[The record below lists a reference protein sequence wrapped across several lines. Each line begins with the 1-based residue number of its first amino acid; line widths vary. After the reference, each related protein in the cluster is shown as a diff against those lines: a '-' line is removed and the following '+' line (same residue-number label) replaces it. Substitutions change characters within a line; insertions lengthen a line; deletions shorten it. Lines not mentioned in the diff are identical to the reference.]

1 MNTRADTY
9 EYRNR
14 FVFNQRGGTFMINN
28 STNRELVKIS
38 HHSGSNIAFTNF
50 TTTELATTN
59 KQTKVIND
67 EFRTVGN
74 HNNLS
79 VGGDNVLRVA
89 ENNYEFIGYSAKA
102 SGLSEQRQIG
112 VHYRWQEDYKT
123 IAQWNGEFDTMRG
136 GYSFPGGT
144 NTPQAGTRASN
155 PDQKFKAKALDNTT
169 SQVTPVPIR
178 DSKKNQVWSYTNVA
192 NRNQQEAKSIS
203 PTVEDIKQAFGRYG
217 TYAPGIM
224 KFGASKSSATEQG
237 IWTPNTAKNE
247 KIFNHLIYNL
257 YKIDNPEKPDPGDYE
272 GLPSGRLFPLEAR
285 MGRYGG
291 DSYSTIRRNKIET
304 VGMLTNSY
312 PSIRIDEYGRSQP
325 TEIGVSEQRVI
336 KHHDYVPHVEDVAN
350 EENFPGGTYTL
361 TVGNKYNV
369 LVGSGGIQMSTT
381 GCLLVASTALR
392 AACTQID
399 LNASHGIILGSPSHI
414 DIYSPKIHFR
424 SRRQILADSSL
435 GVTNNLTVGGGLF
448 VEGEIFTNH
457 ITAPL
462 EIQQTESTEA
472 WGYLPW
478 KRHCAWAYMDP
489 GTVIGRAM
497 ITVYITFP
505 DGSVVPYTYPVNVY
519 GSGAYVKAY
528 GSNQHD
534 TVRLYPHEHH
544 FHNLPLRLTESNKAL
559 RNYASREGINYSTY
573 AVQARKM
580 DHRRKTKWKDPGPP
594 NDDKTPL

>member
-79 VGGDNVLRVA
+79 VGGDNVLRVG

-102 SGLSEQRQIG
+102 TGLAEQRQIG
-112 VHYRWQEDYKT
+112 VHYRWQSEFKT
-123 IAQWNGEFDTMRG
+123 IAQWNGEFDVMRG

-144 NTPQAGTRASN
+144 NTPQTGSRAKN
-155 PDQKFKAKALDNTT
+155 PDLKFKVKALDNTT
-169 SQVTPVPIR
+169 SEVKPVPIR
-178 DSKKNQVWSYTNVA
+178 DSKKNQVWTYTNVA
-192 NRNQQEAKSIS
+192 NRNQREAVQIS
-203 PTVEDIKQAFGRYG
+203 PTIDNIKQAFGRYG
-217 TYAPGIM
+217 TYAPGII
-224 KFGASKSSATEQG
+224 KFGASKSSATEG
-237 IWTPNTAKNE
+237 GNWVVNSAKNE
-247 KIFNHLIYNL
+247 KIYNYLINTL
-257 YKIDNPEKPDPGDYE
+257 YKIDDPEKPDPGDY
-272 GLPSGRLFPLEAR
+272 GDLPAKRLFPLEAR

-291 DSYSTIRRNKIET
+291 DSLTTIRRNKIET
-304 VGMLTNSY
+304 IGILINSY

-325 TEIGVSEQRVI
+325 TEIGVSEKRVI
-336 KHHDYVPHVEDVAN
+336 KHHDFVPHVEDVSS
-350 EENFPGGTYTL
+350 EENFPGGSYTL

-381 GCLLVASTALR
+381 GGLLVASTTLR

-448 VEGEIFTNH
+448 VEGELFTNH

-489 GTVIGRAM
+489 RTTIGTVR
-497 ITVYITFP
+497 ITVYITYP
-505 DGSVVPYTYPVNVY
+505 DGRIVPFTYTAGVK
-519 GSGAYVKAY
+519 GSGAYVKAF

-580 DHRRKTKWKDPGPP
+580 DHRRKTKWKDPGPRE
-594 NDDKTPL
+594 DDETPT